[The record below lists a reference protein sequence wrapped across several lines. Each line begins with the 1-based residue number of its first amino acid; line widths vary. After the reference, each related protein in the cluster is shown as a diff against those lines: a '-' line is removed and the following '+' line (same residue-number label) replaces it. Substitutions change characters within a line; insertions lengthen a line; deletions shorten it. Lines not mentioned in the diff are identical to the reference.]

1 MLCLSPSYLTLSE
14 RSIVEESIERSIV
27 EDKIDSSTSSPIFLS
42 SNVVLFLGTGNKC
55 PYLKHPLPSQQLCP
69 KDVTLALLFY
79 ISSYLSKLR
88 CLHVLPCDVALSPPL
103 KHTLPLR
110 TEHRT
115 SASHL
120 DTMVTITRF
129 SDCGFAPHHGVSDLA
144 LETVLGPE
152 KSTMLNS
159 GTDGAGATEIFRR
172 HGGEL
177 YDPFVAEN
185 EGREKL
191 RMFCT
196 LAHSKWVCY
205 APSNGDGCVGA
216 TFISR
221 FRRAGMVR
229 SAGGDLFIFAT
240 VYVGL

>member
-103 KHTLPLR
+103 KHTLALR

-172 HGGEL
+172 HGDEL

-185 EGREKL
+185 EGEGEATDVLHSRPL
-191 RMFCT
+191 RVGMLC
-196 LAHSKWVCY
+196 AD
-205 APSNGDGCVGA
+205 NGDGCVGA
-216 TFISR
+216 AFISR

-229 SAGGDLFIFAT
+229 SAGRDVFIFAT